1 MVTAASPL
9 RLPGQKRLEWQLT
22 GEEINKETQ
31 LYSGKRQLVTHSDT
45 DEPAVTTLSE
55 RRRAPEED
63 TLRLAFAHLREEL
76 SGARPLGPGRDSGGA
91 RGTFWSD
98 GNAPHLAQGGGHK
111 VTRRRNK
118 SLYLM

>member
-31 LYSGKRQLVTHSDT
+31 LYSGKRQLVTHSNT

-55 RRRAPEED
+55 RRRPPKRTHSGSHLRICVRSGQARVPSGRGVTPEEPAEPSGVMATPR
-63 TLRLAFAHLREEL
+63 TLLKEA
-76 SGARPLGPGRDSGGA
+76 
-91 RGTFWSD
+91 
-98 GNAPHLAQGGGHK
+98 
-111 VTRRRNK
+111 VTK
-118 SLYLM
+118 

>member
-45 DEPAVTTLSE
+45 DEPLVTTLSDG
-55 RRRAPEED
+55 RRPRRGHAPSGLHLRICVRSGQARVPSGRGVTPEEPAEPSGVMATPR
-63 TLRLAFAHLREEL
+63 TLLKEA
-76 SGARPLGPGRDSGGA
+76 
-91 RGTFWSD
+91 
-98 GNAPHLAQGGGHK
+98 
-111 VTRRRNK
+111 VTK
-118 SLYLM
+118 